1 MSCKQLVL
9 GLICFI
15 YFKSVGAQT
24 TMDVEQIVESV
35 AQNYSEDFDY
45 SVLTDRLN
53 FYQKN
58 PININKVGKEHLQEL
73 FFLSPLQINA
83 LLNHRAS
90 SGPFI
95 NILELQSVE
104 GFDSETIR
112 KLAYFITLG
121 QPKLFKDESMQHF
134 FDNGNHDFMVRY
146 GRVLENKKGFIGSD
160 KSKSSYLGCPNRVSA
175 RYKFDSGA
183 NIAGALSME
192 KDAGEQFFAGEN
204 QSGFDF
210 YSANITIKDWGKINK
225 LIIGDYALQFGEGL
239 TLWSGLSF
247 GKGSQMVTLAKQDIG
262 VKPYTSLNENSF
274 FRGVAA
280 SLDFNSFRF
289 SPFISYKKIDANLKD
304 DKITSLLSSGLHRTP
319 SEIVDKNSTTQF
331 LFGSNLQYSKKLL
344 TIGLTAYQSRY
355 SHPFESEKQL
365 YNQFGF
371 TGTDLTNIGLN
382 YHYSFRNSYF
392 FGEMAHSVGS
402 GYAFLNG
409 LMSALSPRVS
419 LSILHRNYQKN
430 YHSFYNQAISEA
442 STALNETGFYTGLS
456 INPNSKWEW
465 FGYVDLFKFPWLR
478 FGVDAPSEGYEL
490 FSQLTYKPSKGVKL
504 IARYQS
510 ETKEENDDLKNTI
523 NTLVQVQKQNY
534 RIELGYQLNNDFL
547 LRNRIELSHYQK
559 ATNAMDFGYLIYQD
573 VVYSPLQSKFT
584 GNIRVAYF
592 DIPDYD
598 ARIYA
603 YEHDVLYSYTVKM
616 YQNNGFRYYVNGRY
630 TIKRGVDFWLKYS
643 VSQYLNQEKI
653 GSGLDQIIG
662 DTGSEIRLQLRYQF

>member
-15 YFKSVGAQT
+15 YFKSVEAQT
-24 TMDVEQIVESV
+24 TIDVERIVESV
-35 AQNYSEDFDY
+35 AQNYSGDFDY
-45 SVLTDRLN
+45 SALTDRLN

-58 PININKVGKEHLQEL
+58 PININEANNEHLQEL

-95 NILELQSVE
+95 NVLELQSVE

-112 KLAYFITLG
+112 QLAYFITLG
-121 QPKLFKDESMQHF
+121 QPKLFKDEFVQHF
-134 FDNGNHDFMVRY
+134 FENGNHDFMVRY
-146 GRVLENKKGFIGSD
+146 GRFLENQKGFIVSD

-175 RYKFDSGA
+175 RYKFDSGDK
-183 NIAGALSME
+183 ILGSLSME

-247 GKGSQMVTLAKQDIG
+247 GKGSEMVTLAKQDIG

-274 FRGVAA
+274 FRGTAA

-289 SPFISYKKIDANLKD
+289 SPFISYKKIDVNLKD

-319 SEIVDKNSTTQF
+319 SEIMDKNSTTQF
-331 LFGSNLQYSKKLL
+331 LFGSNLQYSKKSL
-344 TIGLTAYQSRY
+344 TVALTAYQSRY
-355 SHPFESEKQL
+355 THPFESEKQL
-365 YNQFGF
+365 HNQFGF
-371 TGTDLTNIGLN
+371 TGANLTNMGLN

-409 LMSALSPRVS
+409 LMSALSSGVS

-442 STALNETGFYTGLS
+442 SMALNETGFYTGLS

-465 FGYVDLFKFPWLR
+465 FGYIDLFKFPWLR
-478 FGVDAPSEGYEL
+478 FGVDAPSQGYEL
-490 FSQLTYKPSKGVKL
+490 FSQLTYKPSKRVKL

-510 ETKEENDDLKNTI
+510 KTKEENDDLKNTI
-523 NTLVQVQKQNY
+523 KAIVQVQKQNY
-534 RIELGYQLNNDFL
+534 RLEFSHQLNDDFL
-547 LRNRIELSHYQK
+547 LRNRVEVSQTEK
-559 ATNAMDFGYLIYQD
+559 AMNAMDVGYLIYQD
-573 VVYSPLQSKFT
+573 VVYSPLQSKFA

-592 DIPDYD
+592 DIPNYD

-603 YEHDVLYSYTVKM
+603 YENDVLYSYTIKM
-616 YQNNGFRYYVNGRY
+616 YQNRGVRYYVNGRY
-630 TIKRGVDFWLKYS
+630 TIKKGLDFWLKYS
-643 VSQYLNQEKI
+643 VSQYLNQKKV
-653 GSGLDQIIG
+653 GSGLDQITG
-662 DTGSEIRLQLRYQF
+662 NTGSEIRLQFRYQF